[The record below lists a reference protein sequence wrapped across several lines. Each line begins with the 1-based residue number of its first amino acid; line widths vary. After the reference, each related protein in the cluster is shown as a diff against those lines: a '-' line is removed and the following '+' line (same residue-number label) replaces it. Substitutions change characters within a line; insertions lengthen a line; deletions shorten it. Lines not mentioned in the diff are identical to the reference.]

1 MKRPEQPS
9 QKSLAELSILE
20 YMSANPDAKD
30 TAVRVMKWWIGTTG
44 RPLPRLEIQRT
55 LDHLVHQGWMI
66 VREGRVHEKIY
77 SLKQDRRLELRQILL
92 QQPMT
97 D

>member
-1 MKRPEQPS
+1 
-9 QKSLAELSILE
+9 
-20 YMSANPDAKD
+20 
-30 TAVRVMKWWIGTTG
+30 
-44 RPLPRLEIQRT
+44 
-55 LDHLVHQGWMI
+55 MI